1 MRKSVALVLGVL
13 VPLLSLAGVGNAQST
28 VQVQGTIQA
37 VDCQA
42 QTLVVATRN
51 GVNTIAVAPYTAVLV
66 DSQAVSLCDLQ
77 SYVGSPATVWLVAN
91 GNEFVA
97 TRIDTTVQGTVAPVT
112 VASPVQASVSPLP
125 IVGVVLG
132 TIALAG
138 LIYLLVRDHDRYY
151 RYPYY
156 GDYYTYYYNPVY
168 RPYYGSYPAICP
180 IVFAPAPITGFVLGV
195 SVFDGSVYLIVRDH
209 DGRFAR
215 YPYFGPYREH
225 YYRPEY
231 RAYAGPY
238 RDAPV
243 RYGEWRRDGGAPG
256 QRPYYNNNY
265 NRGPQQYQQ
274 PQRPSY
280 NNNYNYN
287 RGPAQYQQ
295 PQRPSYNNNY
305 NYNRGPA
312 QYQQPQRPSY
322 NNNYNRGPQQYQQP
336 QRPSYNNNYNRGP
349 QQYQQP
355 QRPSYNYNQGNGYN
369 RGGSYSG
376 GRGQDTRRTCNSRGD
391 SCSNR

>member
-195 SVFDGSVYLIVRDH
+195 SVFDGYDYLIVRDH

-280 NNNYNYN
+280 NNNYN
-287 RGPAQYQQ
+287 RGPQQYQQ

-312 QYQQPQRPSY
+312 
-322 NNNYNRGPQQYQQP
+322 
-336 QRPSYNNNYNRGP
+336 
-349 QQYQQP
+349 QYQQP